1 MSKRRWW
8 AIFNSQWFYKIEIKV
23 WLRKSNFPSLPLSK
37 ASSETS
43 YVSVNE
49 CRKTAENAKLTMQK
63 VQERKKRKLDL
74 LERSFE
80 LEKQNILDEE
90 LVAKNN
96 ADFVALDSKIDELNR
111 SKFESNCEKERE
123 KIE

>member
-1 MSKRRWW
+1 
-8 AIFNSQWFYKIEIKV
+8 
-23 WLRKSNFPSLPLSK
+23 
-37 ASSETS
+37 
-43 YVSVNE
+43 
-49 CRKTAENAKLTMQK
+49 MQR

-90 LVAKNN
+90 LVANNN

-111 SKFESNCEKERE
+111 SKFESDCEKERE

>member
-23 WLRKSNFPSLPLSK
+23 WLRKSNFRSLPLSK
-37 ASSETS
+37 ASLETS
-43 YVSVNE
+43 YLSVNE
-49 CRKTAENAKLTMQK
+49 CRKTAENTKLTVQK
-63 VQERKKRKLDL
+63 VQECKKRKLDL

>member
-1 MSKRRWW
+1 
-8 AIFNSQWFYKIEIKV
+8 
-23 WLRKSNFPSLPLSK
+23 
-37 ASSETS
+37 
-43 YVSVNE
+43 
-49 CRKTAENAKLTMQK
+49 MQR

-111 SKFESNCEKERE
+111 WKFESDCEKERE